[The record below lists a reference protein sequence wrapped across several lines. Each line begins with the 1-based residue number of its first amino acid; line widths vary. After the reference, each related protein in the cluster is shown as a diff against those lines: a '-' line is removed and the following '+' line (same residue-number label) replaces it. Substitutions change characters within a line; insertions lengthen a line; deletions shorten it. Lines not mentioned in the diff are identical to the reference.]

1 MSKINIRKRG
11 KYYEY
16 RVEIAHENG
25 KRKWISKSGFKTK
38 LEAQESGVKA
48 FNEYL
53 TAGVPF
59 KSCDLSYSDYL
70 DYWVENYCK
79 TNLRYNTIKTYMII
93 INKYLKPKIGK
104 YKLSNITSVS
114 LNNFINNLV
123 KEYNYS
129 KSYYKNILKV
139 LKGSFRDACN
149 VYGFI
154 KYNPAITL
162 RLPRTTNYSDD
173 IKHVYTSEEID
184 KILKRFKNNST
195 FLCAFLT
202 SCYTGMRTGEVF
214 ALTWEDIDFE
224 NNYIYVKHSVYDK
237 DKDDKGRWFIGPTKT
252 TKGTRKIILA
262 PTLKKALLNYK
273 KRQEYLKKIYGF
285 QYKYY
290 KLEGVYNEHGKLV
303 EQRIV
308 INKNCG
314 NNINLI
320 FTKDDGTYIGT
331 DTTKYPYKII
341 HKELGINKCRFYDL
355 RGTYATKILN
365 SGVGIK
371 EVASLL
377 GHTDITTTENYY
389 ISELEQNSIEAVK
402 NYDKNINSETIN
414 KVIDFKIE
422 NL

>member
-16 RVEIAHENG
+16 RVEIAHVDG
-25 KRKWISKSGFKTK
+25 KRKWISKSEFKTK
-38 LEAQESGVKA
+38 LEAQEFGVKA

-59 KSCDLSYSDYL
+59 KFCDLSYSDYL

-79 TNLRYNTIKTYMII
+79 TNLGYNTIKTYMII

-104 YKLSNITSVS
+104 YKLSNITSVL

-123 KEYNYS
+123 NEYNYS

-139 LKGSFRDACN
+139 LKGLFRDACN

-184 KILKRFKNNST
+184 KILKRFENNST

-224 NNYIYVKHSVYDK
+224 NNYIYVKDSVYDK

-262 PTLKKALLNYK
+262 PTLKKHY
-273 KRQEYLKKIYGF
+273 
-285 QYKYY
+285 
-290 KLEGVYNEHGKLV
+290 
-303 EQRIV
+303 
-308 INKNCG
+308 
-314 NNINLI
+314 
-320 FTKDDGTYIGT
+320 
-331 DTTKYPYKII
+331 
-341 HKELGINKCRFYDL
+341 
-355 RGTYATKILN
+355 
-365 SGVGIK
+365 
-371 EVASLL
+371 
-377 GHTDITTTENYY
+377 
-389 ISELEQNSIEAVK
+389 
-402 NYDKNINSETIN
+402 
-414 KVIDFKIE
+414 
-422 NL
+422 